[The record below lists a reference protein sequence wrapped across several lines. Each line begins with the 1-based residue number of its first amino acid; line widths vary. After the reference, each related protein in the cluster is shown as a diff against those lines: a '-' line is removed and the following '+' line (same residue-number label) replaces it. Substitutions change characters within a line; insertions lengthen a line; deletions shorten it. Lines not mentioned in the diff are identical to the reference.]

1 MDPAALLPTHPEIH
15 RSNPV
20 PVQLRNAPHTQININ
35 PNFFPTM
42 PCIDIDDKL
51 WEALQREAKRRG
63 EDPRQTLKRILEL
76 YFGYGEEEEKEI
88 IRRLRDLGYA

>member
-1 MDPAALLPTHPEIH
+1 MT
-15 RSNPV
+15 
-20 PVQLRNAPHTQININ
+20 
-35 PNFFPTM
+35 
-42 PCIDIDDKL
+42 CIDIDDKL